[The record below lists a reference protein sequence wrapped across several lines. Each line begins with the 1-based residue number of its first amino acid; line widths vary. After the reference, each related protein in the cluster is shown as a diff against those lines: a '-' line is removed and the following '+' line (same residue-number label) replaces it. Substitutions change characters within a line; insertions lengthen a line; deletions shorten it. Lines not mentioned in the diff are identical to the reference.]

1 MPGYHAVE
9 ICAETLAIEKEI
21 RDFLNSFDWKNASDY
36 EKAVHVARRVNKA
49 EYDNTTNSCSL
60 AYGCLVE
67 GKAVCDGF
75 VNAACLLGK
84 TGLTCYCETLYRKDN
99 GEYWLHIVGGAMTS
113 LARPTGINNL
123 TGGEKIVSLTREE
136 ARQWCEHNL
145 DAETYI
151 SIWGTPEE

>member
-1 MPGYHAVE
+1 MKN
-9 ICAETLAIEKEI
+9 TLYNT
-21 RDFLNSFDWKNASDY
+21 DTSDLIG
-36 EKAVHVARRVNKA
+36 ENW
-49 EYDNTTNSCSL
+49 N
-60 AYGCLVE
+60 
-67 GKAVCDGF
+67 
-75 VNAACLLGK
+75 GK
-84 TGLTCYCETLYRKDN
+84 TGLTCYSETLYRKDN